1 MMSKYHFY
9 QALVR
14 TNITAS
20 PKNRTAHISRTE
32 KLFSAAVNE
41 FKSGLSDEDS
51 AAFGPCASP
60 GEMVASLDS
69 RIQQE
74 KTKSESLKLLRS
86 LQLIKSFGK
95 AVTPLFDII
104 GIFVSSHSDL
114 AATVWGAVH
123 LVFLVS
129 WKPFPPCNFI

>member
-1 MMSKYHFY
+1 MSKYHFY
-9 QALVR
+9 QPLVR

-20 PKNRTAHISRTE
+20 PNYRTDHISRTE

-51 AAFGPCASP
+51 AAFGPCASL
-60 GEMVASLDS
+60 GEMIASLDS
-69 RIQQE
+69 RIQQV
-74 KTKSESLKLLRS
+74 KIKSQSVKLLRS
-86 LQLIKSFGK
+86 LKLIERFGD
-95 AVTPLFDII
+95 AVNPLFDII
-104 GIFVSSHSDL
+104 RIFVSSDPDI
-114 AATVWGAVH
+114 ATMVWGAVH

>member
-1 MMSKYHFY
+1 MSKYHFY

-14 TNITAS
+14 TNITGS
-20 PKNRTAHISRTE
+20 PNYPADHISRTE

-74 KTKSESLKLLRS
+74 KTKSQGVKLLRS
-86 LQLIKSFGK
+86 LKLIESFGH

-114 AATVWGAVH
+114 AAMVWGAVR